1 MNDSLALVEPF
12 EEEKKASS
20 LHSDKKI
27 SAVDE
32 KFILGSDYD
41 QNEQCDN
48 VDDSL
53 FISEGSEYF

>member
-12 EEEKKASS
+12 EEEKKAP
-20 LHSDKKI
+20 SDKKI
-27 SAVDE
+27 SAIDE
-32 KFILGSDYD
+32 KFILGSEYD
-41 QNEQCDN
+41 QNEKCDN